1 MAKVARPKDALTD
14 EQRRTLLRIA
24 RASTRAAA
32 EGRPLPEMASDD
44 PDLQTRR
51 GVFVTLTSGGAL
63 RGCLGE
69 FEGREPLWKAV
80 AERARASALED
91 PRFPPVAP
99 EEVDDL
105 HIDISVLR
113 PLERVASIGGIEVG
127 RHGLLIAKG
136 YHRGT
141 LLPQVAVERGWDR
154 ETFLRQ
160 TCYKAGLPPDAW
172 KEGAEIYTY
181 EADVF
186 GEKDLFPQGP

>member
-1 MAKVARPKDALTD
+1 MSEELTAAQQHELLGVARAAV
-14 EQRRTLLRIA
+14 RRRIVK
-24 RASTRAAA
+24 S
-32 EGRPLPEMASDD
+32 GLPEPSARD
-44 PDLQTRR
+44 PKLKAKR
-51 GVFVTLTSGGAL
+51 GVFVTLKVDGRL
-63 RGCLGE
+63 RGCIGHPLPV
-69 FEGREPLWKAV
+69 EPLDQAV
-80 AERARASALED
+80 VEVAAAAAAED
-91 PRFPPVAP
+91 FRFEPLRPD
-99 EEVDDL
+99 ELDRLRNE
-105 HIDISVLR
+105 ISVLSLPR
-113 PLERVASIGGIEVG
+113 RIKDLRSIEVG